1 MKTIWLCIPCLIV
14 FIGCHSGTESEEF
27 RYGAPTSDAAPY
39 KMEQSEGEPTINAN
53 AATNGSFASGGS
65 KLKEPVAPTIKMPDK
80 IIKTGF
86 VEMELDNYAKAMSE
100 IAARVQAAQGYI
112 GNQNEQRDDYRISNT
127 LTIRVVNQ
135 NFDAL
140 MNGFG
145 DLAKKVVSKSENMQ
159 DVTEEYTDVAA
170 RLKTKREVEAR
181 YLDILKSAKTIKDVL
196 AVEEELMVIRE
207 EIESSEARLKFLD
220 DRVSYSTIT
229 LQVYE
234 ELEYHAPAPLQ
245 AGFGQKMLA
254 AITNGWNALL
264 AMAIGLVSIWPLL
277 LIGGTVF
284 FFVVRRFRR
293 SRAVA

>member
-1 MKTIWLCIPCLIV
+1 MKTIWLFIPVMAMFLS
-14 FIGCHSGTESEEF
+14 CHSNTETAEGPYNDEVSYKQMEEL
-27 RYGAPTSDAAPY
+27 
-39 KMEQSEGEPTINAN
+39 ENEPVFYAN
-53 AATNGSFASGGS
+53 ATTDGSFASGGG
-65 KLKEPVAPTIKMPDK
+65 KLSQPKAPTIKMPDK

-86 VEMELDNYAKAMSE
+86 VEMELDNYAKAMTD

-112 GNQNEQRDDYRISNT
+112 SNQNEQRDSYRIMNT

-135 NFDAL
+135 NFDGL
-140 MNGFG
+140 MNSLG
-145 DLAKKVVSKSENMQ
+145 DLAKKVVRKSESMQ
-159 DVTEEYTDVAA
+159 DVTEEYTDIAA

-196 AVEEELMVIRE
+196 ALEEQLRVIRE

-234 ELEYHAPAPLQ
+234 ELEYNVPAPLQ

-277 LIGGTVF
+277 LGGTV
-284 FFVVRRFRR
+284 VVIVAVRRFRR

>member
-1 MKTIWLCIPCLIV
+1 MFLS
-14 FIGCHSGTESEEF
+14 CHSNTETAEGPYNDEVSYKQMEEF
-27 RYGAPTSDAAPY
+27 ENEPVFYADAA
-39 KMEQSEGEPTINAN
+39 TD
-53 AATNGSFASGGS
+53 GSFASGDFKS
-65 KLKEPVAPTIKMPDK
+65 KEPQVPTIKMPDK

-140 MNGFG
+140 MNGLG

-181 YLDILKSAKTIKDVL
+181 YLEILKSAKTIKDVL
-196 AVEEELMVIRE
+196 AVEEELRVIRE

-234 ELEYHAPAPLQ
+234 ELDYHAPAPLQ

-254 AITNGWNALL
+254 AITTGWNGLL

-277 LIGGTVF
+277 LGGTV
-284 FFVVRRFRR
+284 VVILAVRRFRR